1 MSFINNIL
9 KVFVG
14 DKSQKD
20 VKAIQPII
28 AKIRTLENSL
38 SNLSHDE
45 LRAKTVYFKDII
57 KQARAEKDTK
67 IENLKLEVEAIQDID
82 AREDVYAQIDILE
95 KEAYEISE
103 KTLNEILP
111 EAFAVIKETA
121 KRFKENKQITVTATA
136 KDRELSATKSYIN
149 LVGDTAVWANSWS
162 AAGKEITWDMI
173 HYDVQLIGG
182 VVLHQGKISEM
193 QTGEGKTLVA
203 TLPLYLNALTGNG
216 VHLVTVNDYLAK
228 RDSAWKAPLFEFT
241 D

>member
-136 KDRELSATKSYIN
+136 KDREL
-149 LVGDTAVWANSWS
+149 
-162 AAGKEITWDMI
+162 
-173 HYDVQLIGG
+173 
-182 VVLHQGKISEM
+182 
-193 QTGEGKTLVA
+193 
-203 TLPLYLNALTGNG
+203 
-216 VHLVTVNDYLAK
+216 
-228 RDSAWKAPLFEFT
+228 
-241 D
+241 